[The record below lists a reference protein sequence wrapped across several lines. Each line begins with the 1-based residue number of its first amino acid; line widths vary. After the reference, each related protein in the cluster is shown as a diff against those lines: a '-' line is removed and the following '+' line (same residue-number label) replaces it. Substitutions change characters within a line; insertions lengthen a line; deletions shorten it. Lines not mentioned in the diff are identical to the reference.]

1 MKRVRLAIVLVM
13 LAVVAG
19 TVPTSAEP
27 TPFGTNAKRYEIG
40 KPILI
45 RYINRTDHPVRMS
58 KTWRIGEWQ
67 TDNQL
72 AFYQWPDAERTVAPG
87 DERVWVWHQL
97 GPACYGECQNVSPG
111 EQVSAGRYAV
121 FASFDRKQFHDI
133 FMIGSYFTLGF
144 RERED
149 VSFVVYVARQDD
161 IDEMNAEAQAEDK
174 TKIVS
179 GKVRRGERYNPD
191 WSYVMG
197 PRSIVLGE
205 VFRETCDQAPES
217 VEEHRKVWLGQ
228 RWCPWNSYVARAGR

>member
-1 MKRVRLAIVLVM
+1 MKRARLAVVLVT

-19 TVPTSAEP
+19 AVPISAEP

-40 KPILI
+40 KPITI
-45 RYINRTDHPVRMS
+45 RYVNRTDHNVRMS
-58 KTWRIGEWQ
+58 KTWQIVEWQ
-67 TDNQL
+67 TGNEV

-121 FASFDRKQFHDI
+121 LATFDGRQVPDSFL
-133 FMIGSYFTLGF
+133 IGSYFTLGF
-144 RERED
+144 ERRED
-149 VSFVVYVARQDD
+149 VTFVVYVARQDD

-179 GKVRRGERYNPD
+179 GIVRRGERYNPD

-205 VFRETCDQAPES
+205 VFTEVCDAAPEY
-217 VEEHRKVWLGQ
+217 VEEHRREWLKH
-228 RWCPWNSYVARAGR
+228 RWCPWSSYVAKAGR